1 MDSSL
6 GPLTEPTV
14 LPNRGSLS
22 DLRLRVVFSG
32 YLWNKLS
39 IFGLFSLSETGAAYS
54 SRSLRLF
61 MNAGNYIS
69 ILKSVKEK
77 YGIRS
82 KAVIKQLVSAPLQH
96 VSAVKAAL

>member
-1 MDSSL
+1 MDSPL

-22 DLRLRVVFSG
+22 DLCSRVVFSG

-39 IFGLFSLSETGAAYS
+39 IFGLFSLSETGVAYS

-61 MNAGNYIS
+61 MDAGNYIS

-77 YGIRS
+77 T
-82 KAVIKQLVSAPLQH
+82 KCAVENCRKSILDCSTNTA
-96 VSAVKAAL
+96 